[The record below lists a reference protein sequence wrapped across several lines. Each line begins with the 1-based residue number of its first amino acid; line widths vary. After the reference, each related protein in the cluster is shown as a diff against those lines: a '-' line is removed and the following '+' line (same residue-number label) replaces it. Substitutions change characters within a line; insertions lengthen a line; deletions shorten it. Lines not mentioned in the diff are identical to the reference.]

1 MIISS
6 DQGGVFMTIT
16 EEKLTKEITE
26 LKEENAELKRQL
38 SVLKKMAFGSKSEKT
53 KQIETNPEQI
63 SLFNEAET

>member
-1 MIISS
+1 MINTSS
-6 DQGGVFMTIT
+6 QGGVFVTIT
-16 EEKLTKEITE
+16 EEKLTKENAE

-63 SLFNEAET
+63 